1 MLMTDK
7 PVCLT
12 DGQGDLHGSLVTPG
26 DNVLGEAILIWS
38 GTGPTDRDGN
48 GPSLHNNS
56 IKMLAHGLGNQ
67 GFYVLRTDKRG
78 IAQSRSALK
87 DEAEITFET
96 FVEDCCAWAR
106 YLKNEVSPHKIYLI
120 GHSEGALVVTLAA
133 QQMKFDALVLLAGI
147 GLKPAE
153 LLRRQ
158 LGGDQIN
165 LTADD
170 LKKTLEIILSLEN
183 GKKVENIEQ
192 HLMGQFRPSVQPYL
206 ISWFNYDPALEL
218 SKIAIPTLV
227 IQGTQDLQVSGE
239 NADRLA
245 AAKTDA
251 ELCWIRN
258 MNHVL
263 KHAGKDPRQNYGTY
277 NKPLLP
283 LADGLLPKILR
294 FFQKEQ
300 I

>member
-12 DGQGDLHGSLVTPG
+12 GGQGDLHGSLVTPG

-56 IKMLAHGLGNQ
+56 IKMLAHALGEQ
-67 GFYVLRTDKRG
+67 GFHVLRTDKRG
-78 IAQSRSALK
+78 IAQSKSALK

-106 YLKNEVSPHKIYLI
+106 YLKNELRPNKIYLI

-165 LTADD
+165 LPADE

-183 GKKVENIEQ
+183 GKKVENIEKD
-192 HLMGQFRPSVQPYL
+192 LMGQFRPSVQPYL
-206 ISWFNYDPALEL
+206 ISWFHYDPAFEL
-218 SKIAIPTLV
+218 SKIEIPTLV

-245 AAKTDA
+245 AAKAGA
-251 ELCWIRN
+251 ELCWIPD

-263 KHAGKDPRQNYGTY
+263 KYASKDPLQNYETY

-283 LADGLLPKILR
+283 LVDELLPKISQ

>member
-1 MLMTDK
+1 MLMIDK

-12 DGQGDLHGSLVTPG
+12 DRLGALHGSLVIPG
-26 DNVLGEAILIWS
+26 NNARGDAILIWS

-56 IKMLAHGLGNQ
+56 IKMLAHALGEA

-78 IAQSRSALK
+78 IAESKSAME
-87 DEAEITFET
+87 DEAQITFET
-96 FVEDCCAWAR
+96 FVEDCCCWAR
-106 YLKNEVSPHKIYLI
+106 NLKNEVNPNKIYLI
-120 GHSEGALVVTLAA
+120 GHSEGALVATLAA

-147 GLKPAE
+147 GMKPAE

-170 LKKTLEIILSLEN
+170 LKKIFEIILSLEN
-183 GKKVENIEQ
+183 GKKIENIEQ
-192 HLMGQFRPSVQPYL
+192 DLMEQFRPSVQPYL
-206 ISWFNYDPALEL
+206 ISWFKYDPALEL
-218 SKIAIPTLV
+218 SKIEIPTLV
-227 IQGTQDLQVSGE
+227 IHGTQDLQVSGE
-239 NADRLA
+239 NAERLA

-251 ELCWIRN
+251 ELFWIPN

-263 KHAGKDPRQNYGTY
+263 KHASKDPRQNYGTY

-283 LADGLLPKILR
+283 LADGLLPKISQFLK
-294 FFQKEQ
+294 KE
-300 I
+300 